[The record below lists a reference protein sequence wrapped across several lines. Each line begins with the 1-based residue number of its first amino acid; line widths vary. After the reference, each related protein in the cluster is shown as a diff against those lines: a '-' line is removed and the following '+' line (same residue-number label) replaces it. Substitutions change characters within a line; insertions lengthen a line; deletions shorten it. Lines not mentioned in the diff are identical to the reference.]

1 MSDSKIADTGFILNV
16 LSLIMLIGIGGSV
29 ETMPADASVAA
40 WGFVLIEIAGA
51 MAVGMIGSKLLLAD
65 NKRVA

>member
-1 MSDSKIADTGFILNV
+1 MSDSKITNTGFILNV

-29 ETMPADASVAA
+29 ENMPPDAGGAA
-40 WGFVLIEIAGA
+40 WLFVLLEPAGA
-51 MAVGMIGSKLLLAD
+51 VGVGLIGSNLLMAD